1 MSALLC
7 KEWVK
12 LNAFELYVELY
23 YMRLDI
29 LFNSGAYVIVPSI
42 YEFYLELN
50 NENNF
55 PIMKW
60 SMVGHLWFVL

>member
-1 MSALLC
+1 
-7 KEWVK
+7 
-12 LNAFELYVELY
+12 
-23 YMRLDI
+23 MRLNYMFILTIDI

-42 YEFYLELN
+42 YEFYLELS